1 MLSVVVSVVPL
12 GIGRSEIWFV
22 AVFITTGFV
31 ALATERNSLVA
42 ERFSIELI
50 SFSNSSIDPIVSC
63 MGFRIFDVLL
73 MVMIANRTTTGT
85 KYVVMI
91 LNLCGLYP
99 SLVRSGSGTQD

>member
-1 MLSVVVSVVPL
+1 MLSVVSVVPL

-22 AVFITTGFV
+22 AVFTTGFV

-99 SLVRSGSGTQD
+99 SLVRIGTGTQD